1 MIKFEEK
8 EYDLNLLCNFT
19 FDFQI
24 LKEVLLKLAKS
35 NHKLEKKIKRL
46 EKSNEEKNKRLLTV
60 EDRLNILFIPEENVY
75 SNSEASEEK
84 IEQKD
89 ENKNIGEKKE
99 EKEIKEEEKKEDK
112 KEEEKKEETK
122 KEEKKEEEKKEIYK
136 EEYDEKIIKSKINLD
151 RKKSLREFEYKN
163 SFVQQAPQVSHET
176 IKSLLKLIRENSE
189 KISKLEKNISKKLN
203 KNVKDLERDFY
214 DFNEENTK
222 QHESMK
228 QRIKELNEKL
238 YDYNYKMD
246 GIIVKTAP
254 LDNLSIFRDSGNGSI
269 DATKGM
275 IKLLEQKINKRIEI
289 IEKKSYND
297 NKEDNNYKNKI
308 EELEGLINKIN
319 DKIKNQE
326 QNRNNNNFENIISN
340 YNEDI
345 QEIRDTI
352 DKNYNEVLKLI
363 DDISLKVE
371 NGDLVGDKLNEILSK
386 IKTKEE
392 IKIPKLEAES
402 TNKKNIILERS
413 NKDEEDFGDNISDI
427 KERIK
432 ALNNKMNDIDSY
444 FKSLFNNSGHDI
456 NEIKK
461 NIGEIN
467 LIMEQKIT
475 KNDLKPLENK
485 AIEQNDEIVFI
496 QDKIAEIME
505 GFRKLSENNSS
516 NVKRLEALTNDIIQ
530 LQNTEVKVVEAKPID
545 LSGYVEEKNLNEL
558 LKPIHKSLESLFLEK
573 EILSN
578 SIKETNESLI
588 VYETKERV
596 MKLEEELDEK
606 LSDIQNELYKKYAEK
621 FEVNKIIKNLE
632 LKLKSLDTQ
641 QNKEG
646 DSWILAKQPI
656 GCFNCASCEA
666 NIKNLS
672 PSSDYILWNKYPQ
685 ADRQYHMGQGFSR
698 LLQKINNHNDKN
710 KIDKKD
716 LSSETE
722 LSSSLYFNNMPNIKG
737 SNGHFLFRNN
747 KEPIKENII
756 ENNFKYN
763 RNYKLPNVPN
773 RKKIV
778 ENIPLTDEE
787 EDRNNKSMDNNNNN
801 SPQIMKIAKK
811 KINGDLLKFKINHK
825 KLMEEKGNI
834 MNSTSVKT
842 SGKLE
847 RNQSLPLYENVD
859 K

>member
-89 ENKNIGEKKE
+89 ENKNIEEKKE

-112 KEEEKKEETK
+112 KEEEIKEETK

-363 DDISLKVE
+363 DDITLKVE

-413 NKDEEDFGDNISDI
+413 NKDEEDFGDNIPDI

-432 ALNNKMNDIDSY
+432 ALYVIVDGLGQIQNTVVDLNTDVLIGVGLQNSDSLSFRNTVTSVIGGKTGADIDQHITFGIEGTGLCLNSY
-444 FKSLFNNSGHDI
+444 IVGTTVLGLDNVHTFARLEQTIVVSPMEIPIGILTPISDTIIDQPLGVNAI
-456 NEIKK
+456 NE
-461 NIGEIN
+461 
-467 LIMEQKIT
+467 
-475 KNDLKPLENK
+475 
-485 AIEQNDEIVFI
+485 
-496 QDKIAEIME
+496 
-505 GFRKLSENNSS
+505 
-516 NVKRLEALTNDIIQ
+516 
-530 LQNTEVKVVEAKPID
+530 
-545 LSGYVEEKNLNEL
+545 
-558 LKPIHKSLESLFLEK
+558 
-573 EILSN
+573 
-578 SIKETNESLI
+578 
-588 VYETKERV
+588 
-596 MKLEEELDEK
+596 
-606 LSDIQNELYKKYAEK
+606 
-621 FEVNKIIKNLE
+621 
-632 LKLKSLDTQ
+632 
-641 QNKEG
+641 
-646 DSWILAKQPI
+646 
-656 GCFNCASCEA
+656 
-666 NIKNLS
+666 
-672 PSSDYILWNKYPQ
+672 
-685 ADRQYHMGQGFSR
+685 
-698 LLQKINNHNDKN
+698 
-710 KIDKKD
+710 
-716 LSSETE
+716 
-722 LSSSLYFNNMPNIKG
+722 
-737 SNGHFLFRNN
+737 
-747 KEPIKENII
+747 
-756 ENNFKYN
+756 
-763 RNYKLPNVPN
+763 
-773 RKKIV
+773 
-778 ENIPLTDEE
+778 
-787 EDRNNKSMDNNNNN
+787 
-801 SPQIMKIAKK
+801 
-811 KINGDLLKFKINHK
+811 
-825 KLMEEKGNI
+825 
-834 MNSTSVKT
+834 
-842 SGKLE
+842 
-847 RNQSLPLYENVD
+847 
-859 K
+859 